1 MDLHVVIADEIA
13 DRLFVNGTGQRA
25 TQLVLTDDT
34 KIGEAKNLG
43 GWSRQAVED
52 VIVEVLRGT
61 QEGAPHA

>member
-1 MDLHVVIADEIA
+1 MDLHVVMAAEIA
-13 DRLFVNGTGQRA
+13 ERLFVNGAGQRA
-25 TQLVLTDDT
+25 DCLVLTDNT
-34 KIGEAKNLG
+34 KISEPKNLG